1 MSSPEATVRSPKREV
16 GGFRGD
22 VLRLA
27 TGTGI
32 GQLIGILAAPIVT
45 RLFSPEA
52 YGVAALFA
60 SMTAILGVLACARY
74 ELAIV
79 LPDEDSEAANLF
91 WLSGMCATAFAL
103 LSCVAVWLGGPLI
116 VTWINAPQLSPYLW
130 ILPLAIFLRG
140 LFAALNYWNTRTG
153 HFARLSFAEITSRVF
168 GTSAVLGAGFAGHT
182 TGGAMIAASVGGSAL
197 ATTVLGGQIFRED
210 GRFLLKSFD
219 RRKIVAGIKR
229 YRKFPM
235 YSSWS
240 GLINIASWQL
250 PILLLGI
257 FFSPAIVGFYALGF
271 RILQMPMSLIG
282 RAIGKVFHQR
292 AAQANLR
299 GDLEPLV
306 RNLLRTLVIVG
317 LAPISALA
325 VIGEDLFSLVF
336 GPTWSQAG
344 IYTQILSPWA
354 FVWFVSSPLSTLFG
368 VLNKQAQGLRLQI
381 TIFVSRLISLG
392 IGAYYENVILAL
404 ALFSVTGIL
413 VYGNLVYQ
421 IVRLSRVKLRH
432 LLDTSLK
439 RAITLSLALFSILVA
454 GKVFLSSPSL
464 LLCLGFLLTT
474 AYYFFVRKD
483 LAIASAADPAS

>member
-1 MSSPEATVRSPKREV
+1 
-16 GGFRGD
+16 
-22 VLRLA
+22 
-27 TGTGI
+27 
-32 GQLIGILAAPIVT
+32 
-45 RLFSPEA
+45 
-52 YGVAALFA
+52 
-60 SMTAILGVLACARY
+60 
-74 ELAIV
+74 
-79 LPDEDSEAANLF
+79 
-91 WLSGMCATAFAL
+91 
-103 LSCVAVWLGGPLI
+103 
-116 VTWINAPQLSPYLW
+116 
-130 ILPLAIFLRG
+130 
-140 LFAALNYWNTRTG
+140 
-153 HFARLSFAEITSRVF
+153 
-168 GTSAVLGAGFAGHT
+168 
-182 TGGAMIAASVGGSAL
+182 
-197 ATTVLGGQIFRED
+197 
-210 GRFLLKSFD
+210 
-219 RRKIVAGIKR
+219 
-229 YRKFPM
+229 
-235 YSSWS
+235 
-240 GLINIASWQL
+240 
-250 PILLLGI
+250 
-257 FFSPAIVGFYALGF
+257 
-271 RILQMPMSLIG
+271 MPMSLIG